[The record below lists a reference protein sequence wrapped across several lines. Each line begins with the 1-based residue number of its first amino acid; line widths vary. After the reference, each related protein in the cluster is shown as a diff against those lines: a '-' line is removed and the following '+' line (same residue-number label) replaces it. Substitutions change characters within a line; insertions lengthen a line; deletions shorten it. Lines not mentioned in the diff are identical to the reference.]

1 MSGCRDLN
9 PGPLVPQTSALTK
22 LRHSPFLWPSD
33 DSTDRLTLHEARSGH
48 HLPGRSTEREVGAVV
63 GGSPGMSPH
72 DRRARSFLPGP
83 VLLARGLPAAA
94 GSPASYV
101 ADDVAAADDAPA
113 TTDAGSTATSDAT
126 EDDLPDIG
134 TDDVPPGAV
143 GEATAPWD
151 TDWTNRTIDLNELAV
166 GIRAVDPRDRIP
178 PIDEPVYE
186 SLEAAGEWLT
196 APSPGALVE
205 LDGIRRFYP
214 LAILTQHEIV
224 NDEFGD
230 VPVAVTYCPLCN
242 TAISF
247 DRRVGGEVLRFG
259 VSGLLR
265 QSDLA
270 MWDDATT
277 SLWQQATGEGIV
289 GDFAGTQLEFISTAI
304 TSYGEVLDSFPDTE
318 VLSRDTGFPNRTYG
332 TNPYVSYSSNSAP
345 FSGFFQGEVDDRVPA
360 LERVVGIT
368 LDDGE
373 LGVPFSSIAG
383 KGALNTA
390 VGDTPVVVLWASGA
404 ADALDHPTIDIGED
418 IGTGVAFSPLLDER
432 TLTFEANGDGTFTDA
447 ETGSTWDVLGN
458 ATEGELAG
466 ERLDPVTHRN
476 DFWFAWSTFFPEAE
490 LYDA

>member
-1 MSGCRDLN
+1 MPR
-9 PGPLVPQTSALTK
+9 T
-22 LRHSPFLWPSD
+22 
-33 DSTDRLTLHEARSGH
+33 
-48 HLPGRSTEREVGAVV
+48 
-63 GGSPGMSPH
+63 
-72 DRRARSFLPGP
+72 DRRARP
-83 VLLARGLPAAA
+83 LLLGLLLLTVIVIAAA
-94 GSPASYV
+94 CSS
-101 ADDVAAADDAPA
+101 DDDDGATDAVAAQEAPSTSTGGGDPPE
-113 TTDAGSTATSDAT
+113 TTDSATSDT
-126 EDDLPDIG
+126 EVDLGEDAPSG
-134 TDDVPPGAV
+134 VVADVTG
-143 GEATAPWD
+143 PWA
-151 TDWTNRTIDLNELAV
+151 TDWSNRTINLDELAV

-178 PIDEPVYE
+178 PIDEPQFE
-186 SLEAAGEWLT
+186 SLDAAAEWLT
-196 APSPGALVE
+196 DPSPGALVE

-224 NDEFGD
+224 NDDFGD

-247 DRRVGGEVLRFG
+247 DRRVDGQVLRFG

-265 QSDLA
+265 QSDLV

-304 TSYGEVLDSFPDTE
+304 TSYGDVVDSFPDTE

-368 LDDGE
+368 LDEGE
-373 LGVPFSSIAG
+373 LGVPFSAITE
-383 KGALNTA
+383 KGALNTTI
-390 VGDTPVVVLWASGA
+390 GDTPVAVLWASGA
-404 ADALDHPTIDIGED
+404 ADALDHPTIDIAQD
-418 IGTGVAFSPLLDER
+418 IGTGVAFSPVLDGQL
-432 TLTFEANGDGTFTDA
+432 LTFEANGDGTFTDA

-458 ATEGELAG
+458 ALDGELAG
-466 ERLDPVTHRN
+466 ERLEPVTHRN

-490 LYDA
+490 LYES

>member
-1 MSGCRDLN
+1 MSR
-9 PGPLVPQTSALTK
+9 
-22 LRHSPFLWPSD
+22 
-33 DSTDRLTLHEARSGH
+33 
-48 HLPGRSTEREVGAVV
+48 
-63 GGSPGMSPH
+63 H
-72 DRRARSFLPGP
+72 DRRVRPSLLGLL
-83 VLLARGLPAAA
+83 LLALVLIAAA
-94 GSPASYV
+94 CSSDDDDGGGDAVAAEGTTSP
-101 ADDVAAADDAPA
+101 AADDADPA
-113 TTDAGSTATSDAT
+113 DETAAG
-126 EDDLPDIG
+126 DDEPGLG
-134 TDDVPPGAV
+134 TDDVPPGVV

-151 TDWTNRTIDLNELAV
+151 TDWSNRTIDLSELAV

-178 PIDEPVYE
+178 PIDEPKFE
-186 SLEAAGEWLT
+186 SLDAAAEWLT
-196 APSPGALVE
+196 DPSPGALVE

-247 DRRVGGEVLRFG
+247 DRRVDGQVLRFG

-265 QSDLA
+265 QSDLV

-289 GDFAGTQLEFISTAI
+289 GDFAGTQLDFITTAI
-304 TSYGEVLDSFPDTE
+304 TSYGDVVASFPDTE

-368 LDDGE
+368 LEEGE
-373 LGVPFSSIAG
+373 LGVPFSAITD
-383 KGALNTA
+383 KGALNTTI
-390 VGDTPVVVLWASGA
+390 GDTPVAVLWASGA
-404 ADALDHPTIDIGED
+404 ADALDHPTIDIAED
-418 IGTGVAFSPLLDER
+418 IGTGVAFSPVVDGQV
-432 TLTFEANGDGTFTDA
+432 LTFEANGDGTFTDA

-458 ATEGELAG
+458 AVEGQLAG
-466 ERLDPVTHRN
+466 ERLEPVTHRN
-476 DFWFAWSTFFPEAE
+476 DFWFAWSTFFPDAE
-490 LYDA
+490 LYEA